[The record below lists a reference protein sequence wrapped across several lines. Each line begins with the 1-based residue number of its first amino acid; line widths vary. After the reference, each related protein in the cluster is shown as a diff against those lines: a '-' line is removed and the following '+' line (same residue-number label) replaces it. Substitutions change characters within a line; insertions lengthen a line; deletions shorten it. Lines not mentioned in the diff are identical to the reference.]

1 MAHNVVI
8 GSSKPGDH
16 GPLQA
21 ALQRKGIEA
30 SVFSDGAA
38 LIEAARNRVF
48 DLVVVD
54 LHLGGLHGIEVARS
68 LGGQRASILVD
79 EDEAAISD
87 LRRLG
92 LEVLVRPQG
101 GAEGLAEG
109 IDHRLRGSARLFEDV
124 RQFAESN
131 DREQSGDRLR
141 DRLLDLVDGD
151 EERLIRTVLE
161 DPVTHL
167 LSGVY
172 LKNWRVEEEWFRSR
186 NQNAPLALVRI
197 GIDGGAQDLVQRHGA
212 GALREVEQ
220 RLAGLLLTE
229 LDGTDLPA
237 REAAGR
243 FLVLMP
249 ETSAEAAARR
259 TFAVRREFAE
269 LEFNSVRG
277 GPFRVTLCIGLAAVP
292 HPHVGSVSELLD
304 RAEEA
309 LTAAERL
316 GKSRVC
322 LWQGV
327 RELREEDVAG
337 AH

>member
-21 ALQRKGIEA
+21 ALHRKGIEA

-38 LIEAARNRVF
+38 LIEAARNRVY

-92 LEVLVRPQG
+92 LEVLVRPEG
-101 GAEGLAEG
+101 GPEELAEG
-109 IDHRLRGSARLFEDV
+109 INLRLRGSVRLLEDAKQV
-124 RQFAESN
+124 E
-131 DREQSGDRLR
+131 EVGDRRGLR
-141 DRLLDLVDGD
+141 DRLLDLVDGS
-151 EERLIRTVLE
+151 EERLIRAVLE

-167 LSGVY
+167 LNGVY
-172 LKNWRVEEEWFRSR
+172 LKNWRVEGEWLRSKNR
-186 NQNAPLALVRI
+186 NAPLSLVRI
-197 GIDGGAQDLVQRHGA
+197 GIDGGVRDLTPRHGPD
-212 GALREVEQ
+212 ALREVEQ

-229 LDGTDLPA
+229 MDGNDLPA
-237 REAAGR
+237 REAIGR

-249 ETSAEAAARR
+249 ETSADSAARR
-259 TFAVRREFAE
+259 VFAVRREFSEMQFDSA
-269 LEFNSVRG
+269 RG
-277 GPFRVTLCIGLAAVP
+277 GPFRATLCFGLAAIP
-292 HPHVGSVSELLD
+292 HPHVGSAAELLG

-309 LTAAERL
+309 LNSAERL

-327 RELREEDVAG
+327 RELREEDFTG
-337 AH
+337 SF